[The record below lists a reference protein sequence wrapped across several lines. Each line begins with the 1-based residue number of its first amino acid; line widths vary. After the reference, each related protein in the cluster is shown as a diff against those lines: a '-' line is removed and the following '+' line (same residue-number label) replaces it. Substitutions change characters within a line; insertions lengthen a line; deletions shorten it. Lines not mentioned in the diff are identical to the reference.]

1 MIYKNKKLIGYFVSN
16 QDSSYYQ
23 SPKFEKVLKFVQ
35 ENGNRVQM
43 RERNDKLSL
52 VFSNVG
58 TLDKAILS
66 LEEIMQ

>member
-1 MIYKNKKLIGYFVSN
+1 M
-16 QDSSYYQ
+16 
-23 SPKFEKVLKFVQ
+23 LKFVQ